1 MMDSWPTGLIVVQAL
16 FDLSLLS
23 KEKARSATDSIMAD
37 AHSVNSPEQ
46 EINTR
51 PN

>member
-1 MMDSWPTGLIVVQAL
+1 MMNSWPTGLIAVQDL
-16 FDLSLLS
+16 FGLILLS
-23 KEKARSATDSIMAD
+23 KGKARSAIDSIMAD

-46 EINTR
+46 EVNTR